1 MARKKAGSASAAKG
15 ARTDRTKTKKPA
27 KKKAARPKKAAAK
40 ASVRIKGGASAFR
53 KMVNAANNLTSNDI
67 VTQARAAANEFNGPI
82 QKLGNIQQPN
92 QGEISCL
99 TRMQDKQAEIM
110 EQAAKQILNL
120 PAMAQA
126 LDRLRTAT
134 TNLNGVAQ
142 QMVDV
147 TAVLQKAN
155 KLLGFGTDAVNAIK
169 SVTG

>member
-1 MARKKAGSASAAKG
+1 
-15 ARTDRTKTKKPA
+15 
-27 KKKAARPKKAAAK
+27 
-40 ASVRIKGGASAFR
+40 
-53 KMVNAANNLTSNDI
+53 
-67 VTQARAAANEFNGPI
+67 
-82 QKLGNIQQPN
+82 
-92 QGEISCL
+92 
-99 TRMQDKQAEIM
+99 M